1 MSIKLT
7 LLKSG
12 ETLISEMKELVAEES
27 EQAHAYL
34 LENPHV
40 VETREKSFLTESEK
54 KTGDF
59 GIDVTLIPWIV
70 LSADKK
76 VTDEKIK
83 ALENFWIKIG
93 CKTKIMPFEDHDY
106 ILSLTSH
113 LPHAVAYSIV
123 KTAINNENKFKILTK
138 SVKCWFLEL

>member
-12 ETLISEMKELVAEES
+12 ETLISEMKELVAEDK

-34 LENPHV
+34 LENPHIV
-40 VETREKSFLTESEK
+40 QTREKTFLTEEDK

-59 GIDVTLIPWIV
+59 GIDVTLIPWII

-76 VTDEKIK
+76 VIIPVDVVT
-83 ALENFWIKIG
+83 
-93 CKTKIMPFEDHDY
+93 T
-106 ILSLTSH
+106 
-113 LPHAVAYSIV
+113 IV
-123 KTAINNENKFKILTK
+123 EPIA
-138 SVKCWFLEL
+138 SVKQMFIDKSEAFNIKE

>member
-12 ETLISEMKELVAEES
+12 ETIISEMKELVAEKE

-34 LENPHV
+34 LENPHIV
-40 VETREKSFLTESEK
+40 QTREKTFLTEEDK

-59 GIDVTLIPWIV
+59 GIDVTLIPLII

-76 VTDEKIK
+76 VIIPVDVVT
-83 ALENFWIKIG
+83 
-93 CKTKIMPFEDHDY
+93 T
-106 ILSLTSH
+106 
-113 LPHAVAYSIV
+113 IV
-123 KTAINNENKFKILTK
+123 EPIA
-138 SVKCWFLEL
+138 SVKQMFIDKSEAFNIKEEEND

>member
-12 ETLISEMKELVAEES
+12 ETLISEMKELVAEKEQ
-27 EQAHAYL
+27 QAHAYL

-40 VETREKSFLTESEK
+40 VQTREKTFLSEEEK

-59 GIDVTLIPWIV
+59 GIDVIMIPWII

-76 VTDEKIK
+76 VIIPVDVVT
-83 ALENFWIKIG
+83 
-93 CKTKIMPFEDHDY
+93 T
-106 ILSLTSH
+106 
-113 LPHAVAYSIV
+113 IV
-123 KTAINNENKFKILTK
+123 EPIE
-138 SVKCWFLEL
+138 SVKQMFIDKNEAFSIKEETND

>member
-27 EQAHAYL
+27 QQAHSYL
-34 LENPHV
+34 IENPHK
-40 VETREKSFLTESEK
+40 VETREKTFLTEDEK

-59 GIDVTLIPWIV
+59 GINVIMIPWII

-76 VTDEKIK
+76 IAIPVDIVT
-83 ALENFWIKIG
+83 
-93 CKTKIMPFEDHDY
+93 T
-106 ILSLTSH
+106 
-113 LPHAVAYSIV
+113 IV
-123 KTAINNENKFKILTK
+123 EPIE
-138 SVKCWFLEL
+138 SVKQMFIDKSEAFSIKEEKND

>member
-12 ETLISEMKELVAEES
+12 ETLISEMKELVAEKEQ
-27 EQAHAYL
+27 QAHAYL

-40 VETREKSFLTESEK
+40 VQTREKTFLSEEEK
-54 KTGDF
+54 KIGDF

-76 VTDEKIK
+76 VIIPIDVVT
-83 ALENFWIKIG
+83 
-93 CKTKIMPFEDHDY
+93 T
-106 ILSLTSH
+106 
-113 LPHAVAYSIV
+113 IV
-123 KTAINNENKFKILTK
+123 EPLA
-138 SVKCWFLEL
+138 SVKQMFIDKSEAFSIKEEEND

>member
-12 ETLISEMKELVAEES
+12 ETLISEMKELVAEKEQ
-27 EQAHAYL
+27 QAHAYL
-34 LENPHV
+34 LENPHIV
-40 VETREKSFLTESEK
+40 QTREKTFLTEEDK

-76 VTDEKIK
+76 VIIPTDVV
-83 ALENFWIKIG
+83 
-93 CKTKIMPFEDHDY
+93 T
-106 ILSLTSH
+106 T
-113 LPHAVAYSIV
+113 IV
-123 KTAINNENKFKILTK
+123 EPIA
-138 SVKCWFLEL
+138 SVKQMFIDKSEAFSIKEELND

>member
-12 ETLISEMKELVAEES
+12 ETLISEMKELVAEDK

-34 LENPHV
+34 LENPHTV
-40 VETREKSFLTESEK
+40 QTREKSFLTEEEK

-59 GIDVTLIPWIV
+59 GIDVIMMPWII

-76 VTDEKIK
+76 VIIPIDVIT
-83 ALENFWIKIG
+83 
-93 CKTKIMPFEDHDY
+93 T
-106 ILSLTSH
+106 
-113 LPHAVAYSIV
+113 IV
-123 KTAINNENKFKILTK
+123 EPIVSVKQMFIDKCEAFKIT
-138 SVKCWFLEL
+138 EETND

>member
-12 ETLISEMKELVAEES
+12 ETIISEMKELVAEKE

-34 LENPHV
+34 LENPHIV
-40 VETREKSFLTESEK
+40 QTREKTFLTEEDK

-59 GIDVTLIPWIV
+59 GIDVTLIPWII

-76 VTDEKIK
+76 IIIPVDVVT
-83 ALENFWIKIG
+83 
-93 CKTKIMPFEDHDY
+93 T
-106 ILSLTSH
+106 
-113 LPHAVAYSIV
+113 IV
-123 KTAINNENKFKILTK
+123 EPIN
-138 SVKCWFLEL
+138 SVKQMFIDKNEAFNIKEEKND

>member
-12 ETLISEMKELVAEES
+12 ETLISEMKELVAEKE

-34 LENPHV
+34 LENPHIV
-40 VETREKSFLTESEK
+40 QTREKTFLTEEDK

-76 VTDEKIK
+76 VIIPIDVVT
-83 ALENFWIKIG
+83 
-93 CKTKIMPFEDHDY
+93 T
-106 ILSLTSH
+106 
-113 LPHAVAYSIV
+113 IV
-123 KTAINNENKFKILTK
+123 EPIT
-138 SVKCWFLEL
+138 SVKQMFIDKSEAFSIKEELND